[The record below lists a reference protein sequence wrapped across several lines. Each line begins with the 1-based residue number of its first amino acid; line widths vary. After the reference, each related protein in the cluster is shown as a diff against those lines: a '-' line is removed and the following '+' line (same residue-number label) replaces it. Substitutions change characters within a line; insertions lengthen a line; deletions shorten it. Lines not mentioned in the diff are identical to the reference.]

1 MIDYD
6 FSTLNDRDLEEL
18 ARDILTEKLQ
28 YNFQSFKSGA
38 DKGIDLRYAT
48 IDDENEIIVQVKHF
62 LASGISKLKSS
73 LKKEELPK
81 VLLLNPK
88 RYIFVTSL
96 KLSPKDKEDIKNI
109 FDPFILSTDDVLGK
123 NDLNAFL
130 GIFPLIEEKHFK
142 LWLSS
147 TNILKRILKNG
158 ISGRSEFH
166 QEKIKSDI
174 KLFVPNRAHKTAVEI
189 LNRNNFILITGA
201 PGIGKSTLANI
212 LTYQLLAQDFQLIYV
227 REITEAEDL
236 YMVGKNQVFYFDD
249 FLGAI
254 TLDLKSSRN
263 ADSAIVN
270 FIERV
275 KNDKQKKLILTCRT
289 TILNQAKEA
298 SEKIEGS
305 KIDISNHEVTIEDY
319 RDIDKAKILYNHI
332 YFSQLTDDQK
342 SIFFKDQFY
351 WKVIKHR
358 FYNPRIISFFTDKD
372 RVKSNTEYSKEV
384 IDFLD
389 KPSLIWEKPFLIQI
403 SSNSRLLLS
412 TLYSLGGKYVI
423 KEERLKEAFSSRLE
437 YEVKYNNYVKKGNAF
452 ENVIKELV
460 GGFINRVT
468 YKNDN
473 SKIEYSFFNPSI
485 EDFLYDYFSKN
496 KDEYITILKAS
507 IYFEQ
512 FNERITTK
520 LVKNSKRIY
529 FSDSNMIT
537 QLFDTFN
544 RLSPMLSGVD
554 NDDIM
559 YLVILLRLFSW
570 DSIKEIFIE
579 RLNKLDLDR
588 IYYWDDRANLIDILD
603 YLAENNLTHYLPA
616 IEKIIMTLSKNMM
629 HYYQIESF
637 SSLIA
642 KHLVYKEVI
651 ENAKELDTEYYNNL
665 HENINKSWEISI
677 EQYIK
682 QTYNLNLVN
691 TKEELID
698 IVRKR
703 KEEAKNINYLIS
715 IDNSSVLDEY
725 EFDYDSQLNL
735 NNEVNN
741 IEGLEI
747 KDFEEDKDIPNE
759 VVQINKLF
767 NSNDIEEW
775 HDLPF

>member
-18 ARDILTEKLQ
+18 ARDVLTEKLK

-38 DKGIDLRYAT
+38 DQGIDLRYAT
-48 IDDENEIIVQVKHF
+48 IDDENEIIVQVKHY
-62 LASGISKLKSS
+62 LGSGISKLKSS
-73 LKKEELPK
+73 LKKEELSK

-109 FDPFILSTDDVLGK
+109 FYPFILSTDDILGK

-130 GIFPLIEEKHFK
+130 GVFPLIEEKHFK

-147 TNILKRILKNG
+147 ANILKRIFKNG

-166 QEKIKSDI
+166 QEKIKNDI
-174 KLFVPNRAHKTAVEI
+174 KLFVPNRAHKTAVDI

-212 LTYQLLAQDFQLIYV
+212 LTYQLLARDFQLIYV

-236 YMVGKNQVFYFDD
+236 YVVGKNQVFYFDD

-289 TILNQAKEA
+289 TILNQAKEV
-298 SEKIEGS
+298 SEKIEAS

-319 RDIDKAKILYNHI
+319 RNIDKAKILYNHI
-332 YFSQLTDDQK
+332 YFSQLTDEQK

-351 WKVIKHR
+351 WKVIKHK
-358 FYNPRIISFFTDKD
+358 FYNPRIISFFTDHD
-372 RVKSNTEYSKEV
+372 RVKSNAEYSREV

-389 KPSLIWEKPFLIQI
+389 NPSLIWEKPFLIQI

-423 KEERLKEAFSSRLE
+423 SEERLREAFTSRLN
-437 YEVKYNNYVKKGNAF
+437 YEVKYNNYVKKGNTF
-452 ENVIKELV
+452 EAVIKELV
-460 GGFINRVT
+460 GGFINRIT
-468 YKNDN
+468 YKDDN

-485 EDFLYDYFSKN
+485 EDFLFDYFSKN
-496 KDEYITILKAS
+496 KDEYITILSLS

-529 FSDSNMIT
+529 FSDPSTISK
-537 QLFDTFN
+537 LFDTFIK
-544 RLSPMLSGVD
+544 LSPKLKGGD
-554 NDDIM
+554 DDDIM
-559 YLVILLRLFSW
+559 YLVILLRLFTW
-570 DSIKEIFIE
+570 EDIKEIFIE
-579 RLNKLDLDR
+579 RLNDLNLDR
-588 IYYWDDRANLIDILD
+588 IYYWDDRSNLIDILD
-603 YLAENNLTHYLPA
+603 YLAKNNLTHYFQS
-616 IEKIIMTLSKNMM
+616 IEKMILTLSRHMTN
-629 HYYQIESF
+629 YYQIESF
-637 SSLIA
+637 ANLIG
-642 KHLVYKEVI
+642 KHSVYKNVI
-651 ENAKELDTEYYNNL
+651 ESAKELDVEYYTDL
-665 HENINKSWEISI
+665 KENINKSWEFSI
-677 EQYIK
+677 EHYIK
-682 QTYNLNLVN
+682 QTYNLNFIK
-691 TKEELID
+691 TKEELVE
-698 IVRKR
+698 IVTKR
-703 KEEAKNINYLIS
+703 KKEAENINDQIS
-715 IDNSSVLDEY
+715 IDNSSILDEY
-725 EFDYDSQLNL
+725 EFDYDSQLNFNNEL
-735 NNEVNN
+735 NNT
-741 IEGLEI
+741 EGLVI

-759 VVQINKLF
+759 VMQINRLF
-767 NSNDIEEW
+767 NSNDVEEW
-775 HDLPF
+775 NDLPF